1 MKKQFQLVSLSILM
15 LFAGYS
21 CSKKFMVIEK
31 KINIESRVKRATL
44 ANDRKTKHEIDFTIK
59 HPNLI
64 VDDPFTDIEVVI
76 QQNNN
81 LNVLKDLRPIYV

>member
-1 MKKQFQLVSLSILM
+1 
-15 LFAGYS
+15 
-21 CSKKFMVIEK
+21 MVIEK

-64 VDDPFTDIEVVI
+64 VDDPL
-76 QQNNN
+76 
-81 LNVLKDLRPIYV
+81 LNQGV